1 MYDIDWTKIRNDSIG
16 FEELAR
22 EYVKDVFHFLMGSGK
37 RHLLH
42 MMVTKMH
49 IRLL

>member
-22 EYVKDVFHFLMGSGK
+22 EYVKDVFSFPYGK
-37 RHLLH
+37 WQETLLH